1 MLDHYDNN
9 EIKTEMD
16 KCKSFINHVLQEDR
30 PFTEDL
36 LGELAPAGNT
46 FMREALLKLGNPK
59 QSLAHMHE
67 LINRVC
73 DEIRALC
80 GDSGNACRLYED
92 ETYFLMLYRWET
104 LNRDFIKDGQYDLS
118 KVPELHDMCR
128 YDVLHNFHVAREVLE
143 ELFHA
148 ADLFADCVVPQEYGI
163 TVSDKRVIGAKMC
176 RALMQKIMNDLKVAM
191 SGSQNDMA
199 YQLDH
204 THGDDLRI
212 RTLGRRVRTRLYFTS
227 ESHLYT
233 LLNVLLFPS
242 DGVPPVIS
250 PDGLD
255 ILDMTSELGYLTQI
269 SIRLF
274 DIQTK
279 EDGDPEKFKCEIS
292 FSPGAASD
300 PCTDKS
306 STVIKAVTLTKSIN
320 CEDVIRCF
328 FVASL
333 L

>member
-1 MLDHYDNN
+1 MLDHHDNN
-9 EIKTEMD
+9 EMKTEMD
-16 KCKSFINHVLQEDR
+16 RCKNFINRVLQEDR
-30 PFTEDL
+30 PFTEDM

-46 FMREALLKLGNPK
+46 FMKDALLKLGNPK
-59 QSLAHMHE
+59 QALAHMHQ

-73 DEIRALC
+73 DEIRA
-80 GDSGNACRLYED
+80 ACACKQDQCELYEG

-104 LNRDFIKDGQYDLS
+104 LSRDFIKDGQYDLS

-143 ELFHA
+143 ELFHM

-163 TVSDKRVIGAKMC
+163 TAADKRVIGAKMC
-176 RALMQKIMNDLKVAM
+176 RALMQKITNDLNVAM

-242 DGVPPVIS
+242 EGVEPVIS
-250 PDGLD
+250 PHGLD
-255 ILDMTSELGYLTQI
+255 ILDKTSELGYLTQI

-279 EDGDPEKFKCEIS
+279 ADGDPEKYKVEIS

-306 STVIKAVTLTKSIN
+306 SSLIKAVKLTKSIN
-320 CEDVIRCF
+320 CEELLRCF
-328 FVASL
+328 SAASL